1 LDGPVR
7 DPRGFY
13 FPVSEGSCGSNPRV
27 AVGNNSTAAGQYAP
41 LFQPASSSGHTVAN
55 NHLYPATQQPAVYRG
70 GSRVSVGPHGEAAD
84 LQRQNLQ
91 RRMGGTMEFVRA
103 ERETGI
109 AKRKGQPDARMGEN
123 LQEQPEDGHDGA
135 LLKKRTQDSPRA
147 FDSDPSLTCSSVLAS
162 TPRKG
167 EEEHIE
173 EKLQCPAQS
182 QGWLQHWMPLSNHGS
197 DSVKPEASL
206 PDASRLHV
214 DGKSEHDHQE
224 LQRNNSTTEAN
235 QPIFREQENPNVD
248 GSLGSN
254 PRRPS
259 VFGPGIP
266 SVAALA
272 LLGAATRTTIP

>member
-1 LDGPVR
+1 MQLDGPVR

-27 AVGNNSTAAGQYAP
+27 AVGSNSAAAGQYAP

-55 NHLYPATQQPAVYRG
+55 NHLCPATQQPAVYRG
-70 GSRVSVGPHGEAAD
+70 GSQVSVGPHGEAAD
-84 LQRQNLQ
+84 LQRQHLQ
-91 RRMGGTMEFVRA
+91 RRMGGTMEFVSA

-109 AKRKGQPDARMGEN
+109 AKRKGQPDGRMGEN
-123 LQEQPEDGHDGA
+123 LQQQPEDGHDGA
-135 LLKKRTQDSPRA
+135 LLKKCTQDSPRA
-147 FDSDPSLTCSSVLAS
+147 LFSSALAS
-162 TPRKG
+162 TPPKG

-173 EKLQCPAQS
+173 KKLQCPAQS
-182 QGWLQHWMPLSNHGS
+182 RGWLQHWMPLSNHGS
-197 DSVKPEASL
+197 DSVKSDASL

-235 QPIFREQENPNVD
+235 QPIFRGQENPNVD